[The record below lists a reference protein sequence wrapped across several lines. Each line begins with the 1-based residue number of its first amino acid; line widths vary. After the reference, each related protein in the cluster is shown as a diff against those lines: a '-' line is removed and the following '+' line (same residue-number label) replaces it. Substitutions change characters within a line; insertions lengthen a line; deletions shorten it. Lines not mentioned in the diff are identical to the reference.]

1 MLIIG
6 IVVLGLLALIVS
18 GPPTPSPPPS
28 VGLSDKEIARELQF
42 CHDKGMTAAH
52 STFNG
57 RFDKMWCLME
67 VPK

>member
-1 MLIIG
+1 MLILS
-6 IVVLGLLALIVS
+6 IVVFGLLALIVS
-18 GPPTPSPPPS
+18 GPSTPSPPPS

-42 CHDKGMTAAH
+42 CHDNGMTAAH

-57 RFDKMWCLME
+57 QFDKMWCLME